1 MTVLKGPFIIMNL
14 TVNVVLYFTLLF
26 NVMSNKLVLTVTLI
40 QVAFIIVGSFTYFFC
55 FVVFNIQL
63 LFLQFVFSNYFL
75 LVRDLV
81 RETAKKCC
89 LVPLGVFTFG
99 FLLFVLSESILF
111 VSIFWASFH
120 FNSSPFV
127 SFQEVLFIPD
137 PCELTYGNT
146 LLLSN
151 AAVSLGCT
159 IRSLFGFT
167 HFASL
172 SGALAWTFL
181 SLQIKEFRNLGFYV
195 SDSVYGCVF
204 FSLSGLHFFHVV
216 VGLVI
221 IGMQI
226 SFPEACVGYYVYT
239 SQDLYFTIQVLY
251 WHFVEVVWLFILY
264 QIP

>member
-1 MTVLKGPFIIMNL
+1 MG
-14 TVNVVLYFTLLF
+14 
-26 NVMSNKLVLTVTLI
+26 
-40 QVAFIIVGSFTYFFC
+40 
-55 FVVFNIQL
+55 
-63 LFLQFVFSNYFL
+63 
-75 LVRDLV
+75 
-81 RETAKKCC
+81 
-89 LVPLGVFTFG
+89 
-99 FLLFVLSESILF
+99 
-111 VSIFWASFH
+111 
-120 FNSSPFV
+120 PFV

-221 IGMQI
+221 LGIFS
-226 SFPEACVGYYVYT
+226 SFLEAFGRASFLFLIT
-239 SQDLYFTIQVLY
+239 SQDLYFTVQILY
-251 WHFVEVVWLFILY
+251 WHFVEVVWLFI
-264 QIP
+264 I